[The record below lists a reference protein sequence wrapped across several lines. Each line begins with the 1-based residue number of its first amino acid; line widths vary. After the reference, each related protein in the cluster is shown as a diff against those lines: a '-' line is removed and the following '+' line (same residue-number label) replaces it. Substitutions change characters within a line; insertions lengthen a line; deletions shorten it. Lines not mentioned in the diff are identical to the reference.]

1 MPTHRAAL
9 YARYSSESQT
19 AETIQTQIE
28 VCRRYC
34 TEQGL
39 TVAVVYADEAR
50 SGTTL
55 AGRDQFRALIEA
67 ARAGHFESVVSYK
80 FDRLGRSFPEM
91 VAAVHELEQ
100 ALGLEVCSATE
111 SNAPLVRN
119 ILLSVADDFSRQ
131 LGRRVHDALSHY
143 AGQGFCAGGARTY
156 GYRSTLAPDGR
167 HRVYE
172 IHEEEAAVVRRIFDG
187 YALGQSLKRI
197 THSLNADGIASP
209 KGGTWDTSTVTRILH
224 NEAYRGWRIW
234 NRTHKVRQANGRLTN
249 RLRPRSEWV
258 IVEGAHPAIIDAELW
273 QAAERVR
280 QRRQVCISG
289 GGSARSMTS
298 AYLLT
303 GLLKCGQCGG
313 NYILHAPRGP
323 RAGKPYYRCG
333 IHQRRGETVCANRA
347 SVAQG
352 RIETAVVGL
361 LADELLTKATVEAL
375 VEEVREAWGK
385 QSADRQA
392 QGAQLDREAR
402 RLDRE
407 VAHLVAAVR
416 STGLSPALRA
426 ELEAA
431 EAQRAALE
439 ARRLEIA
446 APAPSLP
453 LPARAQILAALEG
466 LRCVL
471 DSGTVEQRR
480 YLIADQI
487 EALTVLPDGEVQLQV
502 NPLGWL
508 ELPVSA
514 DVRMGCQMH
523 ARGKY
528 TLAAGSSSFARNSK
542 KRG

>member
-1 MPTHRAAL
+1 MPTRRAAL

-19 AETIQTQIE
+19 AETIQTQLDID
-28 VCRRYC
+28 RRYC
-34 TEQGL
+34 ADQGL
-39 TVAVVYADEAR
+39 VVVAVFADEAR

-55 AGRDQFRALIEA
+55 AGREQFRGLVEA
-67 ARAGHFESVVSYK
+67 ARRGEFEVVVAYK

-100 ALGLEVCSATE
+100 ALGLEVHSATE

-131 LGRRVHDALSHY
+131 LGRRVHDALFHY
-143 AGQGFCAGGARTY
+143 AAQGYCAGGARTY
-156 GYRSTLAPDGR
+156 GYRSIPAPDGR

-172 IHEEEAAVVRRIFDG
+172 IHPDEAAIVRRIWEE
-187 YALGQSLKRI
+187 YALGQSVKRI
-197 THSLNADGIASP
+197 THGLNAGGTPSP

-224 NEAYRGWRIW
+224 NEGYRGWRIW
-234 NRTHKVRQANGRLTN
+234 NRTRKVRQANGRLTN
-249 RLRPRSEWV
+249 RLRPRAEWV
-258 IVEGAHPAIIDAELW
+258 IVEGAHPAIIDDELW
-273 QAAERVR
+273 QAVERVR
-280 QRRQVCISG
+280 QRRQACIAD

-298 AYLLT
+298 QYLLT

-313 NYILHAPRGP
+313 NYVLHAPRGP

-333 IHQRRGETVCANRA
+333 IHQRRGEAVCGNRA
-347 SVAQG
+347 AIARE
-352 RIETAVVGL
+352 RIETAVVAL

-375 VEEVREAWGK
+375 VEEVREAWG
-385 QSADRQA
+385 RQDGEREA
-392 QGAQLDREAR
+392 QEAVLAREAR

-407 VAHLVAAVR
+407 VANLVAAVR
-416 STGLSPALRA
+416 SAGLSPALRA

-446 APAPSLP
+446 APVP
-453 LPARAQILAALEG
+453 LPPLPSRPQILAALEG

-508 ELPVSA
+508 ELPPSA

-528 TLAAGSSSFARNSK
+528 SLAAGASSFARRRRK
-542 KRG
+542 G